1 MTDKLSPDS
10 SERRP
15 LSQYDNLA
23 SVSVI
28 GTSPPV
34 KEELMFKDIKF
45 QFDDINHGPRNDTSA
60 LNPPQSSSFNKSVIS
75 DAKSIFFGLHKPSNN
90 GNTLKDENLPLMSEQ
105 ESQTPK
111 VTTPVAA
118 KLQNNTADSSMMMGN
133 KESPNHATNAAA
145 SSLNSSNG
153 SSNNNGNGSSSKK
166 QITLLV
172 DDNDTS
178 SLGQSYL
185 NSSGSP
191 SQVRMFSLFLCTYG
205 VDK

>member
-1 MTDKLSPDS
+1 MTDKLSPDN

-23 SVSVI
+23 SVSII

-34 KEELMFKDIKF
+34 REELMFKDIKF
-45 QFDDINHGPRNDTSA
+45 QFDEIHQDNAPKNETSA
-60 LNPPQSSSFNKSVIS
+60 STPQSFNKSVIS

-90 GNTLKDENLPLMSEQ
+90 GTHKDENLPLMGEQ

-111 VTTPVAA
+111 LTTPVAS
-118 KLQNNTADSSMMMGN
+118 KLQSTPDAMRSDKDCPNNT
-133 KESPNHATNAAA
+133 TNAAVA
-145 SSLNSSNG
+145 AVSSLNSSNG
-153 SSNNNGNGSSSKK
+153 SNNNNNGSGSSKK

-178 SLGQSYL
+178 SLGQSY
-185 NSSGSP
+185 NSNSP
-191 SQVRMFSLFLCTYG
+191 SQVRMFT
-205 VDK
+205 

>member
-1 MTDKLSPDS
+1 MHKMTDKLSPDN

-34 KEELMFKDIKF
+34 REELMFKDIKF
-45 QFDDINHGPRNDTSA
+45 QFDDINQVQAPRNETSA
-60 LNPPQSSSFNKSVIS
+60 TTSTSSPYPAQSFNKSVIS

-90 GNTLKDENLPLMSEQ
+90 GTHKDENLPLMGEQ
-105 ESQTPK
+105 ESLTPK
-111 VTTPVAA
+111 VTTPVAS
-118 KLQNNTADSSMMMGN
+118 KLQNTADSMN
-133 KESPNHATNAAA
+133 KDSPNNTTNAGAA
-145 SSLNSSNG
+145 SSLNNSNG
-153 SSNNNGNGSSSKK
+153 SNNNGNGGSSKK

-185 NSSGSP
+185 NNSSSP
-191 SQVRMFSLFLCTYG
+191 SQVRM
-205 VDK
+205 